1 MDSEQPK
8 WAQELGKHLIK
19 SLTVEIGKNKTV
31 ATVNDK
37 FEVEVKHF
45 CNNIELQNFD
55 SKNNI

>member
-8 WAQELGKHLIK
+8 WAQELGKHLVK
-19 SLTVEIGKNKTV
+19 SVAVEIGKNKTV

-45 CNNIELQNFD
+45 YNNIEL
-55 SKNNI
+55 KNLIQ